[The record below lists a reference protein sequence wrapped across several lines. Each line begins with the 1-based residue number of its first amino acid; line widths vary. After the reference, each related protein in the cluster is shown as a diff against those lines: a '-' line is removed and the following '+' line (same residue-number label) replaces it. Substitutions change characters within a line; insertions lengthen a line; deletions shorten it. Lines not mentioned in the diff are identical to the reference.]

1 MLAITALGLQ
11 PLSRL
16 QPGSRG
22 KVARVSATGG
32 LRRRLLEMGLVAGTE
47 IAVDG
52 VAPLGDPIEVT
63 VKGYHLTLRR
73 NEAEAIFVE
82 VE

>member
-1 MLAITALGLQ
+1 VIFISSLAGK

-22 KVARVSATGG
+22 RIAQVNATGG
-32 LRRRLLEMGLVAGTE
+32 LRRRILEMGVVPGAE

-52 VAPLGDPIEVT
+52 VAPLGDPIAVT
-63 VKGYHLTLRR
+63 VKGYHLTLRK

-82 VE
+82 VR

>member
-1 MLAITALGLQ
+1 M
-11 PLSRL
+11 
-16 QPGSRG
+16 
-22 KVARVSATGG
+22 ARVSATGG

-52 VAPLGDPIEVT
+52 VAPLGDPVEVT

>member
-1 MLAITALGLQ
+1 
-11 PLSRL
+11 
-16 QPGSRG
+16 
-22 KVARVSATGG
+22 
-32 LRRRLLEMGLVAGTE
+32 MGLVAGTE

>member
-1 MLAITALGLQ
+1 VLAITVPGLQ

-52 VAPLGDPIEVT
+52 VAPLGDPVEVT

>member
-1 MLAITALGLQ
+1 
-11 PLSRL
+11 
-16 QPGSRG
+16 
-22 KVARVSATGG
+22 VSATGG